1 MDELAKLRQTVSNA
15 SSWQLKLN
23 PSAVSQ
29 KEKDASFVDVAPLRK
44 KIES

>member
-1 MDELAKLRQTVSNA
+1 MEELAKLRQTVSNA

-23 PSAVSQ
+23 PNSGVQ
-29 KEKDASFVDVAPLRK
+29 KDASFDGVPLRK